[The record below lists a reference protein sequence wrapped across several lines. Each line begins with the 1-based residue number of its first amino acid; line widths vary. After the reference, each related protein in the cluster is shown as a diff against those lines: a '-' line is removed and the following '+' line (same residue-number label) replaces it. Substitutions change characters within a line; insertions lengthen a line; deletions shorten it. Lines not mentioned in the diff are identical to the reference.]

1 MRKYQPS
8 QTGEKRTRRTQ
19 REKVSSSTENRR
31 ANESQ
36 RGIDVC
42 IYCIEWEGRVGGGIF
57 MSIICVRRISD
68 VRRRILHGNQRVAR
82 IMRAI
87 HTESRTFDA
96 RSLRPSQRNRTERW
110 YKTTL
115 A

>member
-42 IYCIEWEGRVGGGIF
+42 IYCIEREGRVGGGGNLYVNNMRQKNF
-57 MSIICVRRISD
+57 RR
-68 VRRRILHGNQRVAR
+68 A
-82 IMRAI
+82 
-87 HTESRTFDA
+87 
-96 RSLRPSQRNRTERW
+96 P
-110 YKTTL
+110 
-115 A
+115 